1 MIKKIILG
9 VLLVS
14 CIFIIFSTKSE
25 AAVSLEQTN
34 VDIYQLN
41 GYTAYKYGLELPS
54 NLPTTYQIKVNGSSE
69 KPKYEVIEGTD
80 IVNVDE
86 NGLVQAKV
94 TRVTYQEGNN
104 VIGTFNRYNFGTA
117 TIKVTVSN
125 KSLEIKMESEIN
137 NEKAKLKE
145 LDFLEEKLK
154 EKDAIIEDKQ
164 DQVKYLRELINDYR
178 LQIKEVTENLE
189 VQLRKVSKTYED
201 LLNQKDMIIEKQDE
215 NIASLI
221 KSTEEMNKTNK
232 TSMYSLEAQNKKYQK
247 LIDKLEE
254 KL

>member
-1 MIKKIILG
+1 MQNDNIL
-9 VLLVS
+9 L
-14 CIFIIFSTKSE
+14 
-25 AAVSLEQTN
+25 A
-34 VDIYQLN
+34 QLN
-41 GYTAYKYGLELPS
+41 PIVGNIEYNYNNQVFDKMSKKQSFHDLKEMLELREGEIDEL
-54 NLPTTYQIKVNGSSE
+54 NLEIAE
-69 KPKYEVIEGTD
+69 K
-80 IVNVDE
+80 DE
-86 NGLVQAKV
+86 KIAKL
-94 TRVTYQEGNN
+94 TRYIAKLKND
-104 VIGTFNRYNFGTA
+104 
-117 TIKVTVSN
+117 N

-232 TSMYSLEAQNKKYQK
+232 TSMYSLESQNKKYQK

>member
-1 MIKKIILG
+1 MYTYIYFNNIRYKWLLKRYSIIWLSIYYINYNIKYNYNNQVFDKMSKKQSFHDL
-9 VLLVS
+9 
-14 CIFIIFSTKSE
+14 KE
-25 AAVSLEQTN
+25 M
-34 VDIYQLN
+34 
-41 GYTAYKYGLELPS
+41 LELREGEIDEL
-54 NLPTTYQIKVNGSSE
+54 NLEIAE
-69 KPKYEVIEGTD
+69 K
-80 IVNVDE
+80 DE
-86 NGLVQAKV
+86 KIAKL
-94 TRVTYQEGNN
+94 TRYIAKLKND
-104 VIGTFNRYNFGTA
+104 
-117 TIKVTVSN
+117 N

-154 EKDAIIEDKQ
+154 EKDGIIEDKQ
-164 DQVKYLRELINDYR
+164 DQVKYLRELIDDYR

-201 LLNQKDMIIEKQDE
+201 LLNQKDMLIAKQDE

-232 TSMYSLEAQNKKYQK
+232 TSMYTLEAQNKKYQK